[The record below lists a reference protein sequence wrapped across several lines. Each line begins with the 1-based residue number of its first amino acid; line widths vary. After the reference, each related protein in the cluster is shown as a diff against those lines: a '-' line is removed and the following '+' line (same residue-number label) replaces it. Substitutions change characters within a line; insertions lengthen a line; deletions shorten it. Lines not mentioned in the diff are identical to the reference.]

1 MGGGVT
7 QMYMA
12 CRHIKPN
19 GLRCQSP
26 AMRSHSFCYFHAKL
40 HTRISDDAA
49 RFGPLTLPVLEDPAA
64 IQIAISRIFDG
75 LLSGR
80 IESKLAGQ
88 LLYGLQIASQH
99 ANHHILDI
107 GVDSVES
114 MTQSKEGD
122 ELAPELRVCNGL
134 DICVG
139 CKYERTCPDFDPE
152 NDGKDDEDDD
162 DEDN

>member
-1 MGGGVT
+1 
-7 QMYMA
+7 
-12 CRHIKPN
+12 
-19 GLRCQSP
+19 
-26 AMRSHSFCYFHAKL
+26 MRSHCFCYFHAKL
-40 HTRISDDAA
+40 HTRTSNDAA

-64 IQIAISRIFDG
+64 IQIAISRIFEAM
-75 LLSGR
+75 LNGR

-99 ANHHILDI
+99 ANHQILDT

-122 ELAPELRVCNGL
+122 ELAPRLRICNGL

-139 CKYERTCPDFDPE
+139 CKHEKSCPDFDPE
-152 NDGKDDEDDD
+152 NNGKDGGD
-162 DEDN
+162 

>member
-1 MGGGVT
+1 
-7 QMYMA
+7 MYMA

-19 GLRCQSP
+19 GLRCKSP
-26 AMRSHSFCYFHAKL
+26 AMRSHCFCYFHAKL
-40 HTRISDDAA
+40 HTRTSYDAA

-64 IQIAISRIFDG
+64 IQIAISRIFEAM
-75 LLSGR
+75 LNGR

-99 ANHHILDI
+99 ANHQILDT

-122 ELAPELRVCNGL
+122 ELAPRLRVCNGL

-139 CKYERTCPDFDPE
+139 CKYEETCPDFDPA
-152 NDGKDDEDDD
+152 NDGKDGGD
-162 DEDN
+162 

>member
-1 MGGGVT
+1 
-7 QMYMA
+7 MYMA

-40 HTRISDDAA
+40 HTRVSDDAA

-64 IQIAISRIFDG
+64 IQIALSRILDAM
-75 LLSGR
+75 LNGR
-80 IESKLAGQ
+80 IDGQLAGR

-114 MTQSKEGD
+114 MTQSREGD
-122 ELAPELRVCNGL
+122 ELAPALRICNGL

-139 CKYERTCPDFDPE
+139 CKYEKNCPDYDPE
-152 NDGKDDEDDD
+152 NDGKGDDD
-162 DEDN
+162 DEEDDD